1 MKIQQLSIFLENKPG
16 QLKRACDLLAGA
28 GINIT
33 TLTVAETKQYGILR
47 LIVTEWERAKSV
59 LESGGFL
66 TKTTEVLAVQVP
78 DRPGGLAAILEPIE
92 KNGINIDYMYAFT
105 FGREGKAVMI
115 FRFDNPEQALDVL
128 KSAGVEVL
136 KEM

>member
-1 MKIQQLSIFLENKPG
+1 
-16 QLKRACDLLAGA
+16 
-28 GINIT
+28 
-33 TLTVAETKQYGILR
+33 
-47 LIVTEWERAKSV
+47 IVTEWERAKSV